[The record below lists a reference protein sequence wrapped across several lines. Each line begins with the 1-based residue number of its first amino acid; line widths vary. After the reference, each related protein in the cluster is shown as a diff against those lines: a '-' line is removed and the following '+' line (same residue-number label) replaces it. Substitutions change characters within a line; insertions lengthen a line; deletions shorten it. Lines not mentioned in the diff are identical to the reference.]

1 MAGDFCFWD
10 LRRTAWSLSRRARAQ
25 NPLPPLLLFTDPAR
39 TPDPVAAA
47 AALPPGAAVIYRAF
61 GAADAP
67 DLARALRRTT
77 RARGVKLL
85 IGADPAL
92 ARAVGADG
100 VHLPERLACRA
111 RALRLAHPAWLVTA
125 AAHSLP
131 AARRGLD
138 LGAQAVVVSAIFP
151 SRSPSAG
158 PPLGPI
164 RLAALARAAGGP
176 VYALGGIN
184 TKNARRLLASGV
196 VGLAAVEGLSPRS
209 SGTRS

>member
-61 GAADAP
+61 GAPYALTVAQ
-67 DLARALRRTT
+67 ALRQVT
-77 RARGVKLL
+77 RRGGVKLL

-100 VHLPERLACRA
+100 VHLPERLAHRA
-111 RALRLAHPAWLVTA
+111 RALRLAHPGWLVTA

-131 AARRGLD
+131 AARRGLA

-151 SRSPSAG
+151 SRSASAG
-158 PPLGPI
+158 PPLGPM
-164 RLAALARAAGGP
+164 RLAALVRAADGP

-196 VGLAAVEGLSPRS
+196 VGLAAVEGLSPR
-209 SGTRS
+209 